1 MGGIMTTPSERRN
14 LVPYLTVRGG
24 TDAITFYA
32 KAFGAEPVGER
43 LTLPNGLIAH
53 AELRFGDVTLFLS
66 DENEDWGNRS
76 PLSIGDTPIRL
87 ALHVDDVDAV
97 FERAVEAGCEVL
109 IPLADQFYGE
119 RAGRLRDPFGHIWI
133 LSQQIEDLT
142 PEELQARM
150 EAMISG

>member
-1 MGGIMTTPSERRN
+1 MTAPKERRS

-24 TDAITFYA
+24 TDAITFYG

-76 PLSIGDTPIRL
+76 PLAIGDTPIRL
-87 ALHVDDVDAV
+87 ALHVDDVEAS

-119 RAGRLRDPFGHIWI
+119 RAGRLRDPFGHVWI
-133 LSQQIEDLT
+133 LSQQIEELT
-142 PEELQARM
+142 QEELQSRM
-150 EAMISG
+150 EAMMGG